1 MGASVPK
8 ALGYDYP
15 RWCCSNKKNMETRYY
30 QKGSITPT
38 QPHGMFKW
46 AHIKGLSKDSLHLLL
61 TLVSRTLDQ
70 PQSKAFSGTLNADN
84 CQLCPST

>member
-1 MGASVPK
+1 MLLNNYLMGASVPK

-46 AHIKGLSKDSLHLLL
+46 AHIKGPSKDSLH
-61 TLVSRTLDQ
+61 
-70 PQSKAFSGTLNADN
+70 FTLNLSIPDIGPASE
-84 CQLCPST
+84 QSFFRHTKR